1 MPIIPSDT
9 QRKKFEAGEKS
20 KTAQNLFLTWRFI
33 SFITY
38 CLGVLK
44 ILKIGK

>member
-9 QRKKFEAGEKS
+9 QRKKIEAGEKS
-20 KTAQNLFLTWRFI
+20 KTAQNLFLTWRFLV
-33 SFITY
+33 SLH